1 MYRSLINKFYEFFLK
16 KKFIVKSKKISI
28 LIKKILPK
36 NYFFYIIDV
45 GAGGR
50 YLPSVLNFDG
60 SSKVFMIDP
69 NDNLNTSYNNLLK
82 ITVNKKNI
90 IPIKEGIHKKNGI
103 INYYQAKKSTG
114 SSFIN
119 YDDDLKKTK
128 KKVHTYQYLKKK
140 YKILKVDILKV
151 DIEGLE
157 LSVLKDVLSFSTPLI
172 IEVEVNFK
180 DSVFG
185 DTFTSIHSLL
195 SKKYFLK
202 TGYPTFKKNENK
214 FNGNLS
220 PFRQGSYASPSF
232 RNPINQMDCYY
243 ILKKK
248 NYNIYDLLL
257 LIGYGFFDEAK
268 KIIKILDKQLNI
280 NERENLKKICNYF
293 HEK

>member
-1 MYRSLINKFYEFFLK
+1 MFRSLINKFYEFFLK
-16 KKFIVKSKKISI
+16 KKFIIKSKKISI
-28 LIKKILPK
+28 LIKKILP
-36 NYFFYIIDV
+36 NSFFFYIVDV
-45 GAGGR
+45 GAGAR

-60 SSKVFMIDP
+60 FSKVFMIDP
-69 NDNLNTSYNNLLK
+69 NDNLNTSYKNLIK
-82 ITVNKKNI
+82 ILINKKNI
-90 IPIKEGIHKKNGI
+90 IPIKEGIYKKNGI
-103 INYYQAKKSTG
+103 IDYYQAKKSTG

-119 YDDDLKKTK
+119 YDIGLKKTK
-128 KKVHTYQYLKKK
+128 KKVHTYSYLKKK

-157 LSVLKDVLSFSTPLI
+157 LSVLKDVLLTNSPLI
-172 IEVEVNFK
+172 IEVEANFK
-180 DSVFG
+180 NSVFG
-185 DTFTSIHSLL
+185 DTFTSIHSFL

-248 NYNIYDLLL
+248 SYNIYDLLL
-257 LIGYGFFDEAK
+257 LLGYGFFDEAE
-268 KIIKILDKQLNI
+268 IIFKILDKKI
-280 NERENLKKICNYF
+280 NADQRKNLKKIFDYF
-293 HEK
+293 YEK